1 MLFNDQYAISPY
13 HLQLL
18 KVEELLDFV
27 DFPFLVVEQSPDGR
41 KFLSHFVS
49 QVDGQEHRI
58 LTEVSHQVLFQFYN
72 GNITL
77 KQIFDTAEK
86 GHVFSTLTATNGKIE
101 KAFQIPLADFQNNNP
116 IQEEYELPY
125 EIDYHASG
133 FTDYHAKYLSY
144 HLSKRNSSNSVDKLA
159 NALVDAQVQLN
170 PHQVDAALFAF
181 QSPLS
186 KGVILAD
193 EVGLGK
199 TIEAGLVIS
208 QKWAERKRKILI
220 IVPSSLRKQ
229 WSQELL
235 DKFFL
240 PSYILES
247 KSFNDAQKTVLNP
260 FELKDIIVITS
271 YHFVKSKDVF
281 VQKVDWDLVVID
293 EAHRLRN
300 VYKPTNKIGNA
311 IKNALAHVSKKILL
325 TATPLQNSLMELY
338 GLVSLIDD
346 YAFGD
351 VGSFRTKYNSSEDGE
366 VNFNDLK
373 ERLAPIC
380 KRTLRKQVLKYIPYT
395 KRVSFTEKFE
405 PNADEIELYDLVS
418 EYLQSPKLY
427 ALPSS
432 QRHLMTLIL
441 RKLLASS
448 TYAIT
453 HTLKELAIKL
463 ESVKIEQ
470 PINES
475 AIEQTLASDFEDFE
489 NKKEDWEEEEENQE
503 EENPSTEKKKKS
515 KVYAAEDLP
524 EIQKEIASLKDFA
537 ALAESIK
544 ENSKGV
550 KLMTALE
557 NGFRETQ
564 ARGGNRKAIIFTES
578 TRTQTYLL
586 NDVLENSGFK
596 GKVVLFNGSNN
607 DEKSKTIY
615 KAWLEKH
622 KGTDRISN
630 SKTANMRSALVEHF
644 RDEAEIM
651 IATEAAAEGIN
662 LQFCSLIVNYDLP
675 WNPQRIEQRI
685 GRCHR
690 YGQKHD
696 VVVVNFLNTKNK
708 ADERVYELLHGKL
721 KLFDGVFGA
730 SDEVLGIIGTGVD
743 FEKRISEIYQTCR
756 HESDIKA
763 AFDQL
768 QEKFKPEIIEEMSKT
783 KLKLLENFDS
793 EVTDKLDLRKEES
806 ENSLNKYER
815 WLWDVTKIRLQ
826 NEADFN
832 EQDKSF
838 LLKTNPFD
846 DDKIQKGLYRLKK
859 NVEDANTYRL
869 GHPLAKNIIE
879 SLKALKLK
887 EQLLQF
893 HYTGLPKITMLENL
907 RGQSGWLTV
916 VNLAVSSFED
926 NDFILH
932 AAVCDDGTLLDD
944 EQASKLME
952 LMAAQ
957 KKEIISFPEL
967 REQRLHQISQ
977 MLERRKSET
986 LDELGIRDMNYFT
999 QEMDKLDKWAEDRR
1013 TSSRQSIR
1021 EIEVEIRTLKR
1032 EAKLAPN
1039 LPERLAI
1046 EKKRKE
1052 RESALDQAY
1061 RENDLAVRDIEK
1073 QKEGLLDSTEKKMK
1087 QGTHVKELFTI
1098 RWKLY

>member
-1 MLFNDQYAISPY
+1 MLNNDKFAISPY

-18 KVEELLDFV
+18 KVSELLDFV
-27 DFPFLVVEQSPDGR
+27 DFPFLVEEHSPDGK
-41 KFLSHFVS
+41 KFLSYYVK
-49 QVDGQEHRI
+49 QVDGLEQRI
-58 LTEVSHQVLFQFYN
+58 LVEVNAQTLFQFYSGVIGLREVFN
-72 GNITL
+72 SAV
-77 KQIFDTAEK
+77 KEQ
-86 GHVFSTLTATNGKIE
+86 VFSTLTAKNGNIE
-101 KAFQIPLADFQNNNP
+101 RAFQIPLTDFKISNP
-116 IQEEYELPY
+116 IPEDYELPY
-125 EIDYHASG
+125 EIDYQASS

-144 HLSKRNSSNSVDKLA
+144 QLSKRNSSSSMDKLA
-159 NALVDAQVQLN
+159 NALIDAQVELN

-240 PSYILES
+240 PSYILEA
-247 KSFNDAQKTVLNP
+247 KSFNEAQRISINP
-260 FELKDIIVITS
+260 FELADSIVITS
-271 YHFVKSKDVF
+271 YHFIKSKDVF

-338 GLVSLIDD
+338 GLVSLVDD
-346 YAFGD
+346 YAFAD
-351 VGSFRTKYNSSEDGE
+351 SKSFKVQYSNTDEGE
-366 VNFNDLK
+366 VNYNELK
-373 ERLAPIC
+373 ERLAPIL

-395 KRVSFTEKFE
+395 KRVSFTETFE
-405 PNADEIELYDLVS
+405 PNADEIKLYDLVS
-418 EYLQSPKLY
+418 AYLQSEKLY

-448 TYAIT
+448 TFAIT
-453 HTLKELAIKL
+453 HTLKQLAEKL
-463 ESVKIEQ
+463 EAVKIDTPLSETAVEQ
-470 PINES
+470 SI
-475 AIEQTLASDFEDFE
+475 ASDFEDFE
-489 NKKEDWEEEEENQE
+489 NKKEDWEEEEENE
-503 EENPSTEKKKKS
+503 EEETQTSDKKKKS
-515 KVYAAEDLP
+515 KVYSAEDLP
-524 EIQKEIASLKDFA
+524 EIQKEIASLKEFA
-537 ALAESIK
+537 QLAESIK

-550 KLMTALE
+550 KLITALE

-578 TRTQTYLL
+578 TRTQSYLL
-586 NDVLENSGFK
+586 NDVLENTEFK
-596 GKVVLFNGSNN
+596 GKIVLFNGSNN
-607 DEKSKTIY
+607 DEKSKAIY

-622 KGTDRISN
+622 KGTDRVSN
-630 SKTANMRSALVEHF
+630 SKSANMRSALVEYF

-730 SDEVLGIIGTGVD
+730 SDEVLGVIGAGVD

-756 HESDIKA
+756 HENEIRT
-763 AFDQL
+763 AFDEL
-768 QEKFKPEIIEEMSKT
+768 QEKFKPEIIEEMGKT

-793 EVTDKLDLRKEES
+793 EVTDKLKLRKEES
-806 ENSLNKYER
+806 ESSLNKYER
-815 WLWDVTKIRLQ
+815 WLWNVTKIRLKE
-826 NEADFN
+826 EADFN
-832 EQDKSF
+832 EEDKSF
-838 LLKTNPFD
+838 VLKKNPFD
-846 DDKIQKGLYRLKK
+846 DDRIQKGLYRLQK

-879 SLKALKLK
+879 AFKVLKLD
-887 EQLLQF
+887 EQTLQF
-893 HYTGLPKITMLENL
+893 HYTGQPKITILENL

-916 VNLAVSSFED
+916 VNFAVSSFED
-926 NDFILH
+926 NDYILH

-944 EQASKLME
+944 EQAGKLME
-952 LMAAQ
+952 LTAVTQ
-957 KKEIISFPEL
+957 NEYIGFPQL
-967 REQRLHQISQ
+967 REEKIHLLNQ
-977 MLERRKSET
+977 MLERRKSQT
-986 LDELGIRDMNYFT
+986 LESLGIRDMSYFT

-1013 TSSRQSIR
+1013 TSSRQNIR
-1021 EIEVEIRTLKR
+1021 DLEAEIRILKR
-1032 EAKLAPN
+1032 EAKLASN

-1046 EKKRKE
+1046 EKRRKE
-1052 RESALDQAY
+1052 RESALDMAY
-1061 RENDLAVRDIEK
+1061 RENDQAARDIEK
-1073 QKEGLLDSTEKKMK
+1073 QKEGLLENTEKKMK
-1087 QGTHVKELFTI
+1087 QGTHLKELFTI